1 MQKNGELRYVGRTP
15 DTYARRDNG
24 AVQVATN
31 DPILDNSK
39 RVRAFRASLIKQIPR
54 IPNNKSSLRI
64 LESKAHTD
72 LLIIYM
78 CWRLRH
84 VAIRP
89 RTVIDLSVLDCDS
102 RATALTPNIEAFTR
116 DVEMGSDLTP
126 YLSLKANRDGYVVA
140 YDPGLT
146 NTSSWEDKDF
156 LLNVM
161 GLHHFHLGLKKEK
174 RGHVARTNE
183 VLFAYVSRD
192 SFQVLGLFDH
202 SVFDWTV
209 EDELTPER
217 ARLWS
222 VFNEFQATQAATG
235 EIMIGGIGGM
245 GITTAGTPT
254 VVTWK
259 AIKQVEIIRK
269 LEPNLDDI
277 DFVKSLYGEHQ
288 FPEKIKLSWHYN
300 HLDFGLVNEPSREFL
315 KLLPG
320 PVP

>member
-1 MQKNGELRYVGRTP
+1 MKGDLRYVYRTL
-15 DTYARRDNG
+15 DTCAEHDNG
-24 AVQVATN
+24 AIQVAAN
-31 DPILDNSK
+31 DAILDNSK
-39 RVRAFRASLIKQIPR
+39 RVRAFRTKLIKQIPR
-54 IPNNKSSLRI
+54 VPNDKSSLLA
-64 LESKAHTD
+64 LESKANTD
-72 LLIIYM
+72 LFIIYM

-89 RTVIDLSVLDCDS
+89 RKVTDLSVLDSDS
-102 RATALTPNIEAFTR
+102 RAAALAPNIKALTG

-140 YDPGLT
+140 HDPDLT

-161 GLHHFHLGLKKEK
+161 GLHHFHLGLTREK
-174 RGHVARTNE
+174 RGHVARTRE

-202 SVFDWTV
+202 TVFDWTV

-217 ARLWS
+217 AKLWS
-222 VFNEFQATQAATG
+222 VFDDFQSARTAPG
-235 EIMIGGIGGM
+235 EIVVGGIGGL
-245 GITTAGTPT
+245 GITAAGTPT
-254 VVTWK
+254 IVTWV
-259 AIKQVEIIRK
+259 AIKQVEIMRQ
-269 LEPNLDDI
+269 LEPKLDDI

-288 FPEKIKLSWHYN
+288 IPERIKFSWHYN
-300 HLDFGLVNEPSREFL
+300 HLDFGLVNEPSEEFI

-320 PVP
+320 PAP

>member
-1 MQKNGELRYVGRTP
+1 M
-15 DTYARRDNG
+15 A
-24 AVQVATN
+24 AN

-39 RVRAFRASLIKQIPR
+39 RVRAFRRNLIKQIPR
-54 IPNNKSSLRI
+54 VPNDKSSLRA
-64 LESKAHTD
+64 LESKANND
-72 LLIIYM
+72 LFIIYM

-84 VAIRP
+84 VATRP
-89 RTVIDLSVLDCDS
+89 RKVIGLSVLDGDS
-102 RATALTPNIEAFTR
+102 RGAALAPNIRALTR

-140 YDPGLT
+140 HDPDLT

-161 GLHHFHLGLKKEK
+161 GFHHFHLGLTREK
-174 RGHVARTNE
+174 RGHVARKKE

-192 SFQVLGLFDH
+192 TFQVLGIFDH
-202 SVFDWTV
+202 EVFDWAV
-209 EDELTPER
+209 EDQLTPER

-222 VFNEFQATQAATG
+222 VFDDFQAARAAPD
-235 EIMIGGIGGM
+235 EIVIGGIGGL

-254 VVTWK
+254 VVTWS
-259 AIKQVEIIRK
+259 AIKQVEIMRK
-269 LEPNLDDI
+269 LEPKLDDI

-288 FPEKIKLSWHYN
+288 CPERIKLSWHYN
-300 HLDFGLVNEPSREFL
+300 HLDFGLVSEPSMPFI
-315 KLLPG
+315 KLLPS

>member
-1 MQKNGELRYVGRTP
+1 MAN
-15 DTYARRDNG
+15 D
-24 AVQVATN
+24 

-39 RVRAFRASLIKQIPR
+39 RVRAFRRDLIKHIPR
-54 IPNNKSSLRI
+54 IPNDKTSLHS
-64 LESKAHTD
+64 LESKTHTD
-72 LLIIYM
+72 LFIIYM

-89 RTVIDLSVLDCDS
+89 RKVNDLSVLDGDA
-102 RATALTPNIEAFTR
+102 RATSLAPNIKALIASVEA
-116 DVEMGSDLTP
+116 GLDLGP
-126 YLSLKANRDGYVVA
+126 YLSLKAHCDGYVLEH
-140 YDPGLT
+140 DPSMT
-146 NTSSWEDKDF
+146 STSSWEDKDF

-161 GLHHFHLGLKKEK
+161 GLHHFHLGLNREK
-174 RGHVARTNE
+174 GGHAARTKE

-209 EDELTPER
+209 DDEMTPER

-222 VFNEFQATQAATG
+222 IYNGFQAAQAAPG
-235 EIMIGGIGGM
+235 EIVIGGIRGM
-245 GITTAGTPT
+245 GITTAGTPI
-254 VVTWK
+254 VVTWT
-259 AIKQVEIIRK
+259 AIRQTEIIRQ

-277 DFVKSLYGEHQ
+277 DFVKDLYGEHR

-300 HLDFGLVNEPSREFL
+300 HLDFGLVNEPSKEFL
-315 KLLPG
+315 KLIPG

>member
-1 MQKNGELRYVGRTP
+1 M
-15 DTYARRDNG
+15 
-24 AVQVATN
+24 ATN

-39 RVRAFRASLIKQIPR
+39 RVRAFRANLIKQIPR
-54 IPNNKSSLRI
+54 VPNDKSSLRS

-72 LLIIYM
+72 LFIIYM

-89 RTVIDLSVLDCDS
+89 RKVTDLSVLDGDS
-102 RATALTPNIEAFTR
+102 RATALAPNIKALTR

-140 YDPGLT
+140 HDPDLS

-161 GLHHFHLGLKKEK
+161 GLHHFHLGLTKEK
-174 RGHVARTNE
+174 RGHVARRNE
-183 VLFAYVSRD
+183 VLFAFVSRD

-202 SVFDWTV
+202 LVFDWTV

-222 VFNEFQATQAATG
+222 VFNEFQAAQAAPG

-245 GITTAGTPT
+245 GITTAGY
-254 VVTWK
+254 
-259 AIKQVEIIRK
+259 ANR
-269 LEPNLDDI
+269 
-277 DFVKSLYGEHQ
+277 S
-288 FPEKIKLSWHYN
+288 
-300 HLDFGLVNEPSREFL
+300 HLDGH
-315 KLLPG
+315 
-320 PVP
+320 